1 MGALTL
7 RHPNPHLNNLQ
18 QILRCFPH
26 CCPEHINRSY
36 CGSALYVR
44 VELANPAR
52 LEQQQQQQVATVATD
67 DPSGFLVFARF
78 EEAQT
83 KFLNLE
89 DKISVNDVTGS
100 LQTEQTP
107 KGHWI
112 EGTVAHAS
120 ALDRVCLF
128 EINPGARW
136 YYEWESAA
144 TKAQRF
150 TKHVL
155 RVYIFQRNP
164 GAQTMLRV
172 VAQATSTEFMVVSY
186 RRAPSEVRA
195 EREALEALRA
205 ASDAVQ
211 ARTHDTSGT
220 STEWDVA
227 ATEVKPEVS
236 LVRQISGQE
245 DAIWQDCKLWECQ
258 HADVMV
264 SSKHLA
270 ILYHFLCH
278 VESSQFSACLEKWS
292 VLFGEL
298 VAGNGGLGGGD
309 EEGKGDGRR
318 ATTLLSW
325 TFLGPLARAGTDT
338 GGFED
343 EMEDVTQDPL
353 TRLVHICAD
362 LAGWLVL
369 DSANLELYR
378 RFLRPY
384 GGALLNKRILR
395 TGYVE
400 AVKLMGELVDRFTG
414 WTDESVPASSSSLS
428 RLSEEIVTVVFQYE
442 HLMPLRRVMLS
453 ILTSNEMFGMQN
465 FVAQLRTQFLFQ
477 QAESTS
483 AHKYMAWKQGSYAS
497 AFDGTWAF
505 NGYRSVLA
513 PIRGSATGGVSFG
526 CLLEF
531 VRELAHISIRPIDG
545 TSLEIRSEWN
555 ACSVSDEEER
565 GARSAHSGM
574 TLVLD
579 SRPRIFRN
587 FPSGLSSSIPLGTH
601 SYGDYR
607 GKIMARSCFIV
618 EISSWP
624 VGTDDSPVTGSP
636 SGYNNNLRMALRW
649 KLQIHVENARS
660 SRARG
665 GARDVSRLVVKGI
678 AEQALCRTNSRN
690 HVADFQ
696 AIPFHRKLQ
705 AVEAWYPVY
714 EMKGVYDWI
723 R

>member
-7 RHPNPHLNNLQ
+7 RHPNPHLNALR

-44 VELANPAR
+44 VELANPAQ
-52 LEQQQQQQVATVATD
+52 LEQQQRQQQVATVATD

-89 DKISVNDVTGS
+89 DKINVNDVTSS

-120 ALDRVCLF
+120 ALDRTCLF

-155 RVYIFQRNP
+155 RVYVFQRNL

-211 ARTHDTSGT
+211 AKTQDTSET
-220 STEWDVA
+220 STERDVA
-227 ATEVKPEVS
+227 ATEMKPETP

-245 DAIWQDCKLWECQ
+245 DAIWQDRKLWECQ
-258 HADVMV
+258 HAGIMV

-278 VESSQFSACLEKWS
+278 IESVQFSACLERWS

-298 VAGNGGLGGGD
+298 VAGNGGFGGGD
-309 EEGKGDGRR
+309 EEGKRDGRQ
-318 ATTLLSW
+318 ASTLLSW
-325 TFLGPLARAGTDT
+325 TFLGPLARAGASS
-338 GGFED
+338 GRFED

-353 TRLVHICAD
+353 TRLVRICAD

-400 AVKLMGELVDRFTG
+400 AIKLMSELVNRFTG
-414 WTDESVPASSSSLS
+414 WADESAPASPSSLS
-428 RLSEEIVTVVFQYE
+428 RLSEEIVAVVFQHE
-442 HLMPLRRVMLS
+442 HLMPLRRVMLG
-453 ILTSNEMFGMQN
+453 ILISNEMFGMQN

-477 QAESTS
+477 QEASTS
-483 AHKYMAWKQGSYAS
+483 AHEYLAWNQGSCAS
-497 AFDGTWAF
+497 VFDGTWAF

-513 PIRGSATGGVSFG
+513 PIRGSAKGGVSFG

-531 VRELAHISIRPIDG
+531 VRELAHISIRPIDD

-555 ACSVSDEEER
+555 ACSISDGEGR
-565 GARSAHSGM
+565 GARSARSGM

-579 SRPRIFRN
+579 SHPRIFRS

-601 SYGDYR
+601 NHGDYR
-607 GKIMARSCFIV
+607 GKIMARNCFIV

-624 VGTDDSPVTGSP
+624 VGTGDSPVGGSP
-636 SGYNNNLRMALRW
+636 SGCNSMALRW
-649 KLQIHVENARS
+649 KLQIQVENARS

-665 GARDVSRLVVKGI
+665 VARDVSHLVVNGI
-678 AEQALCRTNSRN
+678 AEQALCKTNRRN

-714 EMKGVYDWI
+714 EMKGVYDRI